1 MISLINYDFQWGRS
15 EVVIIYPDWSQTEL
29 LTVQDAS
36 RPTPGYP
43 GIHPDLS
50 ARIVAHD
57 GRPQAERR
65 HGRCHGVRA
74 MKFSLF
80 PGKSGEH
87 ELKSMEKW
95 SFASQLV
102 FFPLTMEIEIWTTFI
117 ECQWLI
123 FQGTWKHVS
132 SRRKSIVLVNWAN
145 SAIAFFLIIGMGP
158 PISDPNS
165 DTNLI
170 LRLSEYVYSAYPIV
184 SMVLLYNLYMVTWIP
199 SIYPLYVSI
208 YQHHGWVNRVWIW
221 APHFDPSEFLSFLS
235 RFRHLPSSDRMLPRW
250 SSFAGLMTS
259 VTIGDP
265 TSWRPMVDDVAS
277 GKHTKNYG
285 KSPCY

>member
-102 FFPLTMEIEIWTTFI
+102 FFSIDHGNRDLNNFHRMSMIDFPGNMKTCFFPKKINCFGKLSQFCDGLFSDHRHGSADFWSEQWHKFDFEIIWI
-117 ECQWLI
+117 CL
-123 FQGTWKHVS
+123 
-132 SRRKSIVLVNWAN
+132 
-145 SAIAFFLIIGMGP
+145 
-158 PISDPNS
+158 
-165 DTNLI
+165 
-170 LRLSEYVYSAYPIV
+170 
-184 SMVLLYNLYMVTWIP
+184 
-199 SIYPLYVSI
+199 
-208 YQHHGWVNRVWIW
+208 
-221 APHFDPSEFLSFLS
+221 
-235 RFRHLPSSDRMLPRW
+235 
-250 SSFAGLMTS
+250 
-259 VTIGDP
+259 
-265 TSWRPMVDDVAS
+265 
-277 GKHTKNYG
+277 
-285 KSPCY
+285 